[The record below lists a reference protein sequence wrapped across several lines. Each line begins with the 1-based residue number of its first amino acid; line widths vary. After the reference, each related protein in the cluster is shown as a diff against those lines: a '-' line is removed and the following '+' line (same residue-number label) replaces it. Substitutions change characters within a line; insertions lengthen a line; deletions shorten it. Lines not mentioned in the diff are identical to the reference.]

1 MFLPNNIG
9 EYKVLNK
16 KSYLPY
22 KDKLFNLFD
31 SFSKSTDKLKDNY
44 KIENLEFDKSKE
56 ISLIIF
62 KEEIVAYAS
71 VLDRDIWPSNT
82 SRIFNRLLRNKKFE
96 WKNPVFGIISKLIH
110 DHQIS
115 YCKSINKDYLFVS
128 QETKKLWLQK
138 WIEQA
143 NEYSPGWIICNEK
156 KKVTNGNSNGS
167 MQYIAYKK
175 ISNTNEPFLL

>member
-1 MFLPNNIG
+1 MLLPNNIG

-71 VLDRDIWPSNT
+71 ILDRDIWPSNT
-82 SRIFNRLLRNKKFE
+82 SRVFNRLLRNKKFD
-96 WKNPVFGIISKLIH
+96 WINPVFGIISKLIH
-110 DHQIS
+110 DHQIE
-115 YCKSINKDYLFVS
+115 YCKSIKKDYVFIS
-128 QETKKLWLQK
+128 QENKRLWLQK
-138 WIEQA
+138 WVTQA
-143 NEYSPGWIICNEK
+143 NDYSPTWLICDEK
-156 KKVTNGNSNGS
+156 KKVTNGTSLGSN
-167 MQYIAYKK
+167 QHIAYKK
-175 ISNTNEPFLL
+175 ISNTTKSFQL